1 METLDLAVLG
11 LAALLTSAL
20 TAVAG
25 LGGGIILIAILL
37 LYLEP
42 VVAIPVHAAIQ
53 LVSNGSRTWIQ
64 RRFIDWGVMARY
76 AALLVPGSVLGLL
89 ALSAIPAA
97 AGRVAIGCFVLIATW
112 WPRLLMLGLHPDRVE
127 PRRLF
132 LPVGAVAGFVGT
144 TFGASGPFLGPFF
157 RALPLPRQGV
167 VGTFAAC
174 QSLGHLVKIAL
185 FGLAGF
191 AFAAHAPLLA
201 VTMTLVVVGTALG
214 SRLLERLPEAG
225 FQRLYRAVLTLVALR
240 LVGAELLRWAQT
252 GAALSP

>member
-1 METLDLAVLG
+1 MEPLDLAVLG

-53 LVSNGSRTWIQ
+53 LVSNGSRTLIQ
-64 RRFIDWGVMARY
+64 RRHIDWGVFARFGV
-76 AALLVPGSVLGLL
+76 LLLPGSWLGLL
-89 ALSAIPAA
+89 VVSSIPADL
-97 AGRVAIGCFVLIATW
+97 GRAAIGVFVLIATW
-112 WPRLLMLGLHPDRVE
+112 WPRALLLGLNPERVD
-127 PRRLF
+127 PGRMF
-132 LPVGAVAGFVGT
+132 VPVGAVAGFLGT

-157 RALPLPRQGV
+157 RGLALSRQGV

-174 QSLGHLVKIAL
+174 QSLGHAVKIAL

-191 AFAAHAPLLA
+191 AFAAHAALLA
-201 VTMTLVVVGTALG
+201 VTMALVVVGTALG
-214 SRLLERLPEAG
+214 SRLLERLPEAA
-225 FQRLYRAVLTLVALR
+225 FQRLYLVVLTLVALR
-240 LVGAELLRWAQT
+240 LMGGELLEWLE
-252 GAALSP
+252 AA